1 MGDKTDKQVISALVK
16 KNSTWAKVTA
26 PTINV
31 NDAATT
37 KANGWN
43 PAIPA
48 GTETVVDK
56 SIYTA
61 KFITDGQEITPG
73 SDLPE
78 GVFEV
83 KVSRDET
90 SVKDDALYG
99 KSYAVFENSKLA
111 KDKFPTPQA
120 EDNFKDAKW
129 NVEKPWE
136 KPITETTE
144 FKASATS
151 ATFDKANITGI
162 EIIQD
167 PTTMTYTEGEKP
179 NHDGIKV
186 KLTDK
191 NGNSV
196 EIGKDQLTEYGVTVT
211 PTEKTDLTIKDHNGK
226 PFVAKVNGKDA
237 GGQPTELTANGKAN
251 ITVNPKQVA
260 ASKKPE
266 VNQPYVGDEKITGKG
281 VPGASIVVKDKNG
294 DTIGTTTVKDD
305 KTWEVT
311 VPGAEQ
317 LKKDEVITVT
327 QTEKDKTPADETATV
342 KDKVQP
348 TKPTIDNP
356 AAKNEPGKDTTTVT
370 GKTDPNT
377 EVTVTDKDGTVIGTG
392 TSDPKGN
399 FTIETK
405 PKQDP
410 GTEVTITPKDGTPA
424 KAIVTEDGPN
434 QSATPSINQPTE
446 GDNAITGRGTP
457 GAEIVVTDKDGK
469 VIGTTTVDPNG
480 NWTVPVPTNRP
491 LKPGETIT
499 ATQTEKGKLP
509 AQTTTT
515 VKAKGNTGITG
526 GFLII
531 PTNPTT
537 PSVEKPKHETAIHK
551 LYIYGYEDNTFKP
564 EGNMTR
570 AEAAAMLARLQ
581 GLDLTNTARPNFID
595 VRSGWYNAVINAV
608 VNAGYMKG
616 YPDGTFRPDGKITR
630 AEFAQMIKAIDK
642 ANAGMAPFADVKGH
656 WAQNAIDQAYA
667 NGRITGYPDG
677 TFRPNNHITRAEAV
691 TIFNKLYDR
700 SVGEPGIADVKS
712 GLVEFNDINRSHWAY
727 YQVVESSNTHEFYRT
742 EKGKVDETWVR
753 LIQTWK
759 DALATR

>member
-1 MGDKTDKQVISALVK
+1 MPNGFHKVNIVKGTGVEDNALFGKTYAVK
-16 KNSTWAKVTA
+16 KGDT
-26 PTINV
+26 
-31 NDAATT
+31 
-37 KANGWN
+37 
-43 PAIPA
+43 
-48 GTETVVDK
+48 
-56 SIYTA
+56 
-61 KFITDGQEITPG
+61 
-73 SDLPE
+73 
-78 GVFEV
+78 
-83 KVSRDET
+83 
-90 SVKDDALYG
+90 
-99 KSYAVFENSKLA
+99 LA
-111 KDKFPTPQA
+111 KDKFPELTAAAGYKKPA
-120 EDNFKDAKW
+120 W
-129 NVEKPWE
+129 NVENPWNVPVADE
-136 KPITETTE
+136 DVTYT
-144 FKASATS
+144 ASAIS
-151 ATFDKANITGI
+151 ATFDKDNVTKMVVKT
-162 EIIQD
+162 Q
-167 PTTMTYTEGEKP
+167 PKLTYVEGSADNGKL
-179 NHDGIKV
+179 DLSKLV
-186 KLTDK
+186 VTLTDK
-191 NGNSV
+191 NGNTQDV
-196 EIGKDQLTEYGVTVT
+196 PFDKLGEYGITANPAHDSNVTV
-211 PTEKTDLTIKDHNGK
+211 DGNNGK
-226 PFVAKVNGKDA
+226 PVTLTKGK
-237 GGQPTELTANGKAN
+237 LTATTDNL
-251 ITVNPKQVA
+251 TVTKENTPQASEKPK
-260 ASKKPE
+260 

-281 VPGASIVVKDKNG
+281 VPGATIVVTDKDGN
-294 DTIGTTTVKDD
+294 TIGTTTVNDD
-305 KTWEVT
+305 KTWEVI
-311 VPGAEQ
+311 VPGAES
-317 LKKDEVITVT
+317 LEKDEVITVT

-356 AAKNEPGKDTTTVT
+356 AAKNEPGKDSTTVT

-377 EVTVTDKDGTVIGTG
+377 EVTVKDKDGNEIGKG
-392 TSDPKGN
+392 KSDPNGN

-410 GTEVTITPKDGTPA
+410 GTEVTITPKGGTPA

-509 AQTTTT
+509 ASNTTT

-531 PTNPTT
+531 PANPTT